1 MSSWIEGAFLPARF
15 VQGPLSEGFLPAC
28 AYRSTPTLLLS
39 KLYDGGNTIPLH
51 TPQEETIMVLAVHFV
66 VLSHLQPLTLK
77 FSIQKSSDSNIP
89 SSDFFAL
96 EFILM
101 QNTLYCTH
109 YITMMIALCSS
120 NL

>member
-1 MSSWIEGAFLPARF
+1 MSSWIEGAFLPAMF
-15 VQGPLSEGFLPAC
+15 VQGPLPEGFLPAC

-39 KLYDGGNTIPLH
+39 KLHDGGNTIPLH

-89 SSDFFAL
+89 SMHVGHVNSQVYHLFLFSWYYKGL
-96 EFILM
+96 PSYLF
-101 QNTLYCTH
+101 
-109 YITMMIALCSS
+109 
-120 NL
+120 